1 MGQRIHS
8 NDDTGAPDS
17 SSAVFNAYIERSW
30 RTHAQRQRDRGLEF
44 VIGQRKGPFLWNIEG
59 TKRVIDC
66 SIGGGV
72 HALGHRNPEI
82 VDTLQ
87 KALAGQCDAG
97 LWAFP
102 NRPYL
107 ELQDTLA
114 ALAPT
119 RELSKSVVTLAST
132 TSVDVAAMCALH
144 MTKRTKILAYQ
155 HGYHG
160 HSGFAALVT
169 GSLDEGVIDHYN
181 LPTDHSL
188 FVPTYG
194 DIDAIARLIDK
205 EVAGVILEPMDYETF
220 QPASPEYL
228 CGVAQLCKERGAM
241 FILDETRTGLGRT
254 GRLWAAEHSGVAPD
268 MFITGKGLSG
278 GLYPVSALLMR
289 PDIYESCI
297 NGHKFSYLSSLGG
310 NEIACIVARK
320 VLEIASSDS
329 LLSNV
334 RMISAYL
341 EHQFAALCQ
350 RHSHV
355 IDTGTTHGCILTLSI
370 RDATKARP
378 IVRAAFEAG
387 LLCHSISII
396 EPSVIKLLPVLTI
409 SRDVADEVVAAL
421 DQALDRF

>member
-1 MGQRIHS
+1 
-8 NDDTGAPDS
+8 
-17 SSAVFNAYIERSW
+17 
-30 RTHAQRQRDRGLEF
+30 
-44 VIGQRKGPFLWNIEG
+44 
-59 TKRVIDC
+59 
-66 SIGGGV
+66 
-72 HALGHRNPEI
+72 
-82 VDTLQ
+82 
-87 KALAGQCDAG
+87 
-97 LWAFP
+97 
-102 NRPYL
+102 
-107 ELQDTLA
+107 
-114 ALAPT
+114 
-119 RELSKSVVTLAST
+119 
-132 TSVDVAAMCALH
+132 MCALH

-310 NEIACIVARK
+310 TEIACIVARK